1 MQLLVQGLRV
11 KDFMQQNQIPKEV
24 SQFVISHIPTVPF
37 LEAMLLI
44 RSEREQPW
52 DGKRLAKRLY
62 MSERAASE
70 LLRRL
75 HQAGFA
81 SEVDGLPGAFF
92 YAPSTPEFVFVID
105 SLAATYRQHLVEVSN
120 LIHSRNAKHAHQ
132 FADAFKLRKEP

>member
-1 MQLLVQGLRV
+1 
-11 KDFMQQNQIPKEV
+11 MQQNYIPEEV
-24 SQFVISHIPTVPF
+24 SQFVVSRIPTVPF

-70 LLRRL
+70 LLRQL
-75 HQAGFA
+75 YQAGFA
-81 SEVDGLPGAFF
+81 SEMDGLPGAFF
-92 YAPSTPEFVFVID
+92 YAPSIPEFALVID
-105 SLAATYRQHLVEVSN
+105 TLAIVYGQHLVEVSN

-132 FADAFKLRKEP
+132 FADAFKLRNEP